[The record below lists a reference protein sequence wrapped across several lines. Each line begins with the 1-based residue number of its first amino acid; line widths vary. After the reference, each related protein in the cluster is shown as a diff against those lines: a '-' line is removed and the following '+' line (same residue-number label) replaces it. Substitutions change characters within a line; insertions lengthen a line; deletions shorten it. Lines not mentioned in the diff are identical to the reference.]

1 MESRSRPGNCTSS
14 SPMELDIQTHRSTHA
29 LSRYPTTCSLITP
42 EELEAGRVYP
52 NMHKIR

>member
-1 MESRSRPGNCTSS
+1 MSFLEVGTS
-14 SPMELDIQTHRSTHA
+14 HSTHV
-29 LSRYPTTCSLITP
+29 LSRCPTTCSMITP

>member
-14 SPMELDIQTHRSTHA
+14 NPMELDIQTHRSTHA
-29 LSRYPTTCSLITP
+29 LSRSPTSCSLITP